1 MEDLPMCG
9 IFAYCGRR
17 QDAAQL
23 TWQALNALEYRG
35 YDSWGITCL
44 DQGRLVRHRA
54 VGPVSA
60 QLLLDP
66 PAASLAIGHTR
77 WATHGGVSE
86 TNAHPHQD
94 CHGRFAVVHNGIF
107 ENDRAIRAAL
117 RGGHEL
123 RSETDTELL
132 AHLVEELI
140 VQVPF
145 PEAARQ
151 AFLQLEGLNAAVV
164 CDAVSGSIVALR
176 NGSPLSIGLGDQECF
191 VSSDLNTLA
200 AFARE
205 VALLEDGE
213 CAEITPEGVRL
224 YALDTGKAL
233 PGRAQPL
240 AAPAHGRA
248 TRGDFAHFL
257 LKEIHEQPQI
267 LDAVG
272 SSFAEEAAP
281 LVDAMRSAR
290 HRYLVGC
297 GTGAHA
303 ALLGA
308 QLLADVAGVEAIPVV
323 GSELAARERL
333 LDDSALVLYLSQS
346 GETVDLLESLRRIRR
361 RGATTAS
368 LVNVPQSSLHRLVQ
382 IPLLLHAGP
391 EISVASTKA
400 FMAKIACLALLAHA
414 LADDL
419 SGGLAQ
425 LNRAR
430 DALRHVLATA
440 GSALDVVVSDLVGAE
455 HCFVIG
461 RGYAFPVALEAAL
474 KMKELS
480 YLHVEGLAAGEL
492 KHGTLALIEEGTP
505 CIVYAPRDATWPDT
519 RSAIQEIRARGGRII
534 GVSSDPDELFD
545 DYIPVPDI
553 GRLTVM
559 PQVAVAQLLAYRLA
573 VAKHRDP
580 DRPRNLAKS
589 VTVK

>member
-1 MEDLPMCG
+1 MCG

-44 DQGRLVRHRA
+44 DQGRLVRRRA

-60 QLLLDP
+60 QPLLDLP
-66 PAASLAIGHTR
+66 QASLAIGHTR

-94 CHGRFAVVHNGIF
+94 CGRRFAVVHNGIF

-132 AHLVEELI
+132 AHVVEELALRL
-140 VQVPF
+140 PF
-145 PEAARQ
+145 PDAARQ
-151 AFLQLEGLNAAVV
+151 AFRGFEGLNAAVV

-176 NGSPLSIGLGDQECF
+176 NGSPLSIGLGDRECF
-191 VSSDLNTLA
+191 VSSDLNALA

-205 VALLEDGE
+205 VILLEDGE

-224 YALDTGKAL
+224 YALATGEAL
-233 PGRAQPL
+233 PVRAQPL
-240 AAPAHGRA
+240 AAPTQGRA

-257 LKEIHEQPQI
+257 LKEIHEQPQV
-267 LDAVG
+267 LDAISG
-272 SSFAEEAAP
+272 TFAREAGP

-290 HRYLVGC
+290 HHYLVGC

-303 ALLGA
+303 ALLGTH
-308 QLLADVAGVEAIPVV
+308 LLADVAGREAIPVV
-323 GSELAARERL
+323 GSELAARERF

-346 GETVDLLESLRRIRR
+346 GETVDLLESLRRTSS
-361 RGATTAS
+361 RGATTTA
-368 LVNVPQSSLHRLVQ
+368 LVNVAQSSLHRLVQ

-419 SGGLAQ
+419 PEGLAQ
-425 LNRAR
+425 LDGAR
-430 DALRHVLATA
+430 EAVQRLLAADGTILDA
-440 GSALDVVVSDLVGAE
+440 VVSDLVGAE

-461 RGYAFPVALEAAL
+461 RGLALPVALEAAL

-505 CIVYAPRDATWPDT
+505 CIVFAPRDATWPDT
-519 RSAIQEIRARGGRII
+519 RSAIQEVRARGGWII
-534 GVSSDPDELFD
+534 GVSSEPDEAFD
-545 DYIPVPDI
+545 RHIPVPDI
-553 GRLTVM
+553 GRLTIM
-559 PQVAVAQLLAYRLA
+559 PQVVVAQLLAYRLA
-573 VAKHRDP
+573 IAKHRDP
-580 DRPRNLAKS
+580 DRPRHLAKS